1 MRQAKAWAVK
11 PTWSDEH
18 DYAWAPTA
26 SKARYR
32 FLLEIGD
39 SYPDLKVHEIV
50 ARRAVHQ
57 DRWLPDEH
65 RLVAEL
71 SVEDKAVI
79 LGAYGASNYRRPGYR
94 DHFCTSPGD
103 SRLHRLAWE
112 LGLFRGPYGERAYGE
127 TPNWS
132 GAFYYL
138 TDLGKLVAQSM
149 MPTYR

>member
-26 SKARYR
+26 GKARYR

-71 SVEDKAVI
+71 SAEDKAVI
-79 LGAYGASNYRRPGYR
+79 LGAYGASNYRRPDTGI
-94 DHFCTSPGD
+94 TSAPAPAIAGCIV
-103 SRLHRLAWE
+103 W
-112 LGLFRGPYGERAYGE
+112 RG
-127 TPNWS
+127 S
-132 GAFYYL
+132 
-138 TDLGKLVAQSM
+138 LVCFAA
-149 MPTYR
+149 PTASVRMAKRRTGPAPSTT